1 MPGKG
6 PVQTWMSVILG
17 TRVAKGLSVSIP
29 PEASDATVNK
39 GSKLVALTDV
49 KTSMNAKFLQTRY

>member
-6 PVQTWMSVILG
+6 PVQTWMSVILA
-17 TRVAKGLSVSIP
+17 TRVAKGLFASIP

-39 GSKLVALTDV
+39 GSKLVASADV
-49 KTSMNAKFLQTRY
+49 KTSMNAKFLQTR

>member
-29 PEASDATVNK
+29 PEASYVTVNK
-39 GSKLVALTDV
+39 GSKLLASTDV
-49 KTSMNAKFLQTRY
+49 KTSMNARFLQTR

>member
-6 PVQTWMSVILG
+6 PVQIWMSVKLG

-29 PEASDATVNK
+29 PEASYVIVNK
-39 GSKLVALTDV
+39 GSKWRALTDV
-49 KTSMNAKFLQTRY
+49 KTSMNAKSLQTR